1 MQHPF
6 SVLESEYIDLLRAVK
21 VTRPQAVDAAARYVI
36 SHKDRY
42 AAVERETDVPI
53 VMLGALHW
61 RESSGNF
68 SRNLAQGDPLIG
80 PSVHVPRGRPVL
92 QPGMS
97 FPVTWEYAAIDAVKY
112 DHLDDN
118 SQPWSLPYA
127 LYKCE
132 MWNGFGPR
140 NHGIH
145 TGYLW
150 AGTNLYSGGK
160 YVADGVW
167 NPNVVDAQIGVVPIL
182 LRVADLDKSL
192 ALSVPFAA
200 TVPTKSA
207 PAPQAPPAGVGGDAD
222 HGVVWLQQSLNALGF
237 GPLVVDGN
245 YGRRTREAV
254 RAFQSSRGLEADGYA
269 GPRTMPAIEASLV

>member
-6 SVLESEYIDLLRAVK
+6 SVLESEYIDLLRSVK
-21 VTRPQAVDAAARYVI
+21 VTRPQGVDAAARYVI

-53 VMLGALHW
+53 AMLGALHW

-68 SRNLAQGDPLIG
+68 KTNLAQGDPLSG
-80 PSVHVPRGRPVL
+80 PSMHVPKGRPPL

-127 LYKCE
+127 CYKAEC
-132 MWNGFGPR
+132 WNGFGPR

-150 AGTNLYSGGK
+150 AGTNHYSGGK

-167 NPNVVDAQIGVVPIL
+167 NPNVVDAQIGVVPIF
-182 LRVADLDKSL
+182 LRIAELDKSL
-192 ALSVPFAA
+192 ALSVPYAA
-200 TVPTKSA
+200 TVPANSVPT
-207 PAPQAPPAGVGGDAD
+207 PQDPPAGVGGNAD
-222 HGVVWLQQSLNALGF
+222 RGIVWLQKALNALGF

-254 RAFQSSRGLEADGYA
+254 RAFQSSKGLEADGYA